1 MVSTNYSIMA
11 EAGSV
16 ATLTLLG
23 ACGFVV
29 LIVLNLVFF
38 PQSGREF
45 FSLVKK
51 CTSKQR
57 FLAVLDVLVTI
68 FMGLEFLEILFL
80 LILI

>member
-1 MVSTNYSIMA
+1 MA

-29 LIVLNLVFF
+29 LVVLNLVFF
-38 PQSGREF
+38 LNQEES
-45 FSLVKK
+45 FSVWLRNA
-51 CTSKQR
+51 TSKKR
-57 FLAVLDVLVTI
+57 FLAVLDVIVTI
-68 FMGLEFLEILFL
+68 LMGLEFLEILFL

>member
-1 MVSTNYSIMA
+1 MA

-38 PQSGREF
+38 LNQEES
-45 FSLVKK
+45 FSVWLRNA
-51 CTSKQR
+51 TSKQR
-57 FLAVLDVLVTI
+57 FLAVIDVLVTI
-68 FMGLEFLEILFL
+68 LVGLEFLEILFL

>member
-1 MVSTNYSIMA
+1 MA

-38 PQSGREF
+38 LNQEES
-45 FSLVKK
+45 FSVWLKNA
-51 CTSKQR
+51 TSKQR
-57 FLAVLDVLVTI
+57 LLAVIDIIVT
-68 FMGLEFLEILFL
+68 FFVGLEFLEILFL
-80 LILI
+80 LTLI

>member
-1 MVSTNYSIMA
+1 MA

-38 PQSGREF
+38 LNQEES
-45 FSLVKK
+45 FSVWLRNA
-51 CTSKQR
+51 TSKQR
-57 FLAVLDVLVTI
+57 FLAVLDILVT
-68 FMGLEFLEILFL
+68 FFVGLEVLEILFL

>member
-1 MVSTNYSIMA
+1 MA
-11 EAGSV
+11 DAGSV

-38 PQSGREF
+38 LNQEES
-45 FSLVKK
+45 FSVWLRNA
-51 CTSKQR
+51 TSKKR
-57 FLAVLDVLVTI
+57 FLAVLDGLVTI
-68 FMGLEFLEILFL
+68 FMGLQFLDILFL

>member
-1 MVSTNYSIMA
+1 MA

-38 PQSGREF
+38 LNQEES
-45 FSLVKK
+45 FSVWLRNA
-51 CTSKQR
+51 TSKKR
-57 FLAVLDVLVTI
+57 FLAVIDVLVTI
-68 FMGLEFLEILFL
+68 LTGLEFLEILFL

>member
-1 MVSTNYSIMA
+1 MA
-11 EAGSV
+11 DAGSV

-38 PQSGREF
+38 LNQEER
-45 FSLVKK
+45 FSVWLKNA
-51 CTSKQR
+51 TSKQR
-57 FLAVLDVLVTI
+57 FFAVIDVIVTI

-80 LILI
+80 LIFI